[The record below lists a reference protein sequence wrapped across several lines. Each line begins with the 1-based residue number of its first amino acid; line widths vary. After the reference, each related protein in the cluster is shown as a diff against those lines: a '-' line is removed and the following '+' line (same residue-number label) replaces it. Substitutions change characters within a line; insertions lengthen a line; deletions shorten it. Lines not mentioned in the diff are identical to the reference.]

1 MKIIMKHIAIAVFL
15 VSLINQSVTA
25 QKWEKATKAQV
36 ELANNLHQWLKT
48 GDQKGILDNYMQ
60 SAELSNLVKDQQGNL
75 NPDLVTAVT
84 NAAGRDL
91 VKKGNK
97 TLLEFVAGGE
107 KMIDWSRVYL
117 KYVWQDSVINT
128 PVFQLD
134 VVMIQFSH
142 GAAKVWLQMSVANV
156 DDGLHLC
163 LLNKWKITRDG
174 VVNLPIPESTRD
186 LSKYG
191 ALRRSMELVI
201 DLARFPKPITKA
213 EDIVPMKA
221 RAAVTAFE
229 RATSYGE
236 LGRHVFNC
244 CVAGEFDAAGRALVP
259 ASLNSGTEGLSAGQF
274 EVLAALD
281 LEKLYANSM
290 VYWGFHW
297 QDSVIKSVTQ
307 KNRKIIVTFNTLIQ
321 LKDGKTR
328 KAELEFAIYGCRQID
343 GVWYLSTNPEYPTG
357 ISSVTMQGV
366 TIDVSGLVEVSGR
379 LTLDGKP
386 LDNAVITMTPWIA
399 MIRNGKAERGLNS
412 RIPSGRTNAKG
423 DFTMMVVY
431 NSDSGKPVKFERIAT
446 NKYIVSVFDGTPVD
460 SNESTLQRP
469 PAGPDS
475 KAGGDTKG
483 RTQRVPQA
491 FANPFGLKGNGKFLK
506 VDQPLTA
513 VLIKLTTDGKIEVVA
528 SSP

>member
-1 MKIIMKHIAIAVFL
+1 MKIIMKHIAIALFL
-15 VSLINQSVTA
+15 VSLFNQSVAA
-25 QKWEKATKAQV
+25 QKWEKATKVQV
-36 ELANNLHQWLKT
+36 ELANSLHHSLKT
-48 GDQKGILDNYMQ
+48 GDQKGILDSYMQ
-60 SAELSNLVKDQQGNL
+60 SAELSKLVKDQQGNL
-75 NPDLVTAVT
+75 NPELVTAVI

-97 TLLEFVAGGE
+97 TLQEFVEGGE

-128 PVFQLD
+128 PGFQLD

-156 DDGLHLC
+156 DDDLHLC
-163 LLNKWKITRDG
+163 LLNRWKITRNG

-186 LSKYG
+186 LSKYD
-191 ALRRSMELVI
+191 ALRRSTELVI

-213 EDIVPMKA
+213 DDIVPMKA
-221 RAAVTAFE
+221 RAAVAGFE
-229 RATSYGE
+229 RATSSSE

-244 CVAGEFDAAGRALVP
+244 CVAGDFDAAGRALVP
-259 ASLNSGTEGLSAGQF
+259 ASLNSENEGLSAGQF

-297 QDSVIKSVTQ
+297 QDSVIKSVTE
-307 KNRKIIVTFNTLIQ
+307 KEGKIIVAFNALMQ
-321 LKDGKTR
+321 LKEGETR
-328 KAELEFAIYGCRQID
+328 KAELEFAIYGYRQID

-423 DFTMMVVY
+423 EFTMRVVY
-431 NSDSGKPVKFERIAT
+431 NSDRGEPVKFERIAT

-460 SNESTLQRP
+460 PNASTLRRP
-469 PAGPDS
+469 TTGPDS
-475 KAGGDTKG
+475 KPGETKSPAQ
-483 RTQRVPQA
+483 TVPQV
-491 FANPFGLKGNGKFLK
+491 FANPFGLKGDGRFLK

-513 VLIKLTTDGKIEVVA
+513 VLIKLTTEGKIEVVA

>member
-1 MKIIMKHIAIAVFL
+1 MKTIMKHIAIACFL

-75 NPDLVTAVT
+75 NPELVTAVT
-84 NAAGRDL
+84 NAAGRDP

-163 LLNKWKITRDG
+163 LLNGWKITRDG

-244 CVAGEFDAAGRALVP
+244 CVAGDFDAAGRALVP

-328 KAELEFAIYGCRQID
+328 KAELEFAIYGSRQID

-357 ISSVTMQGV
+357 ISNVTMQGV

-475 KAGGDTKG
+475 KPGGDTKG
-483 RTQRVPQA
+483 RTQRVPQV

-513 VLIKLTTDGKIEVVA
+513 VLIKLTTDGMIEVVA

>member
-1 MKIIMKHIAIAVFL
+1 MKTIMKHIAIACFL

-84 NAAGRDL
+84 NAAGRDP

-163 LLNKWKITRDG
+163 LLNGWKITRDG
-174 VVNLPIPESTRD
+174 VVNLPIPESTKE

-201 DLARFPKPITKA
+201 DLARFPKPITKV

-244 CVAGEFDAAGRALVP
+244 CVAGDFDAAGRALVP
-259 ASLNSGTEGLSAGQF
+259 ASVNTGTEGLSAGQF

-423 DFTMMVVY
+423 EFTMMVVY

-446 NKYIVSVFDGTPVD
+446 NKYIVSVFDGTSVD

-475 KAGGDTKG
+475 KPGGEIKG
-483 RTQRVPQA
+483 RAPRVPQV
-491 FANPFGLKGNGKFLK
+491 FANPFGLKGDGKFLK